1 MSQELLDT
9 AQHAVELAIK
19 AGATS
24 ADAVVLQSTE
34 MSTGIRHG
42 SPETI
47 ERAES
52 RGVGLRVFIG
62 QSTSILSSSDISRDA
77 LQKLAEHAI
86 AIAKAAPPDPYAGLA
101 DVSQLATSIASLDMS
116 DPYEP
121 SMEQLQQ
128 LARDCEAAGKD
139 VAGITN
145 SEGADAGFTR
155 QSIALVTSH
164 GFAQGYESTQSA
176 ISCALIAGE
185 DDEMERDY
193 DYAAKAFFSDLPTPE
208 SIGIATAKRTLARL
222 NPRKVNSQQAAIFFE
237 PREAK
242 ALLSAFA
249 GAISGTTVARGTSFL
264 KNDMG
269 KKIFAD
275 GITVI
280 DDPLIPR
287 GNGSH
292 PFDAEGIQAKKT
304 EFVTNGVLNSWMLDC
319 RSARQLGLQTTGH
332 AIRGLSSAP
341 HPASTNLYIA
351 PGKESPEAL
360 MKAIGTGFY
369 ITETIGHGTNLI
381 TGDYSVGATGFWI
394 ENGELAYAVSEVTIA
409 GNLREMYATLVAAN
423 DLVFRSSTNT
433 PTLLVPR
440 MTIAG
445 E

>member
-1 MSQELLDT
+1 MSADLLDI
-9 AQHAVELAIK
+9 AQHAVDLAMK

-24 ADAVVLQSTE
+24 ADVVVLRSTE
-34 MSTGIRHG
+34 MSAGIRHG
-42 SPETI
+42 APENI

-52 RGVGLRVFIG
+52 RGVGLRLFIG
-62 QSTSILSSSDISRDA
+62 QSTALLSSSDVSREA
-77 LQKLAEHAI
+77 LQKLADNAV
-86 AIAKAAPPDPYAGLA
+86 AIAKAAPADPYAGLA
-101 DVSQLATSIASLDMS
+101 DVSQLAKTIPQLENS

-121 SMEQLQQ
+121 SMDQLQQ
-128 LARDCEAAGKD
+128 LARDCEAAGQA

-155 QSIALVTSH
+155 QSVALVTSH
-164 GFAQGYESTQSA
+164 GFAQSYDSTQSA

-193 DYAAKAFFSDLPTPE
+193 DYIGKTFFSDLPSAE
-208 SIGIATAKRTLARL
+208 SIGVGAAKRTLARL
-222 NPRKVNSQQAAIFFE
+222 NPRKVPSQQAAIFFE

-264 KNDMG
+264 KSDMG

-292 PFDAEGIQAKKT
+292 PFDAEGIAAKKI
-304 EFVTNGVLNSWMLDC
+304 EFVSNGVLNSWMLDC
-319 RSARQLGLQTTGH
+319 RSARQLGLTTTGH
-332 AIRGLSSAP
+332 AIRGLSSQP

-351 PGKESPEAL
+351 PGKETPEAL

-394 ENGELAYAVSEVTIA
+394 ENGEMAFPVSEVTIA

>member
-1 MSQELLDT
+1 MSENLLVI
-9 AQHAVELAIK
+9 AQHAVELAMK

-34 MSTGIRHG
+34 LSTGIRHG
-42 SPETI
+42 APETI

-52 RGVGLRVFIG
+52 RGVGLRLFVG
-62 QSTSILSSSDISRDA
+62 QSAALLSSSDVSDAA
-77 LQKLAEHAI
+77 LQKLADTAV
-86 AIAKAAPPDPYAGLA
+86 AIAKAAPADPYAGLA
-101 DVSQLATSIASLDMS
+101 DAALLAKTIPSIETN

-128 LARDCEAAGKD
+128 LARECEDAGRS

-155 QSIALVTSH
+155 QNVALVTSH
-164 GFAQGYESTQSA
+164 GFAQSYASTQSA
-176 ISCALIAGE
+176 ISVALIAGE
-185 DDEMERDY
+185 DDAMERDY
-193 DYAAKAFFSDLPTPE
+193 DYAGKTFFSDLPSPA
-208 SIGIATAKRTLARL
+208 SIGIKAAERTLGRL
-222 NPRKVNSQQAAIFFE
+222 NPRKVNSQQAAVFFE

-269 KKIFAD
+269 KKVFAD
-275 GITVI
+275 GITVV
-280 DDPLIPR
+280 DDPLLPR

-292 PFDAEGIQAKKT
+292 PFDAEGIAAKKT
-304 EFVTNGVLNSWMLDC
+304 EFVTNGMLNSWMLDC

-351 PGKESPEAL
+351 PGKETPEAL

-369 ITETIGHGTNLI
+369 VTETIGHGTNLI

-394 ENGELAYAVSEVTIA
+394 ENGEIAYPVSEVTIA
-409 GNLREMYATLVAAN
+409 GNLRDMYGTLVAAN

>member
-1 MSQELLDT
+1 MSAALLDM
-9 AQHAVELAIK
+9 AQHAVELATK

-24 ADAVVLQSTE
+24 ADAVVLESTE
-34 MSTGIRHG
+34 LATGIRHG
-42 SPETI
+42 APETI

-62 QSTSILSSSDISRDA
+62 QSTAILSSSDTSRAA
-77 LQKLAEHAI
+77 LQRLAEHAV
-86 AIAKAAPPDPYAGLA
+86 AIAKVAPADPYAGLA
-101 DVSQLATSIASLDMS
+101 DASQLATTIPALDMA
-116 DPYEP
+116 DAYEP
-121 SMEQLQQ
+121 SMEELQA
-128 LARDCEAAGKD
+128 LARECEEAGQS
-139 VAGITN
+139 VSGITN

-155 QSIALVTSH
+155 QRVALVTSH
-164 GFAQGYESTQSA
+164 GFAQSYESTQSA
-176 ISCALIAGE
+176 ISIALIAGE

-193 DYAAKAFFSDLPTPE
+193 DYASKAFFSDLPSAA
-208 SIGIATAKRTLARL
+208 SIGIKAAERTLARM
-222 NPRKVNSQQAAIFFE
+222 NPRKVTSQQAAIFFE

-242 ALLSAFA
+242 SLLSAFA

-264 KNDMG
+264 KSEMG
-269 KKIFAD
+269 NQIFAD

-287 GNGSH
+287 GSGSH
-292 PFDAEGIQAKKT
+292 PFDAEGIAARKT
-304 EFVTNGVLNSWMLDC
+304 EFVTHGVLNSWMLDC

-332 AIRGLSSAP
+332 ALRGLSSAP
-341 HPASTNLYIA
+341 QPASTNLYIA
-351 PGKESPEAL
+351 PGKETPEAL

-369 ITETIGHGTNLI
+369 VTETIGHGTNLI

-394 ENGELAYAVSEVTIA
+394 ENGEIAYPVSEVTIA

>member
-1 MSQELLDT
+1 MSHALLDI
-9 AQHAVELAIK
+9 AAHVVELATK

-34 MSTGIRHG
+34 LSTGIRNG
-42 SPETI
+42 APETI

-62 QSTSILSSSDISRDA
+62 QSTSILSSSDVSPAA
-77 LQKLAEHAI
+77 LQKLADHAI

-101 DVSQLATSIASLDMS
+101 DVSQLATNIPSLDMA
-116 DPYEP
+116 DAYEP
-121 SMEQLQQ
+121 SMETLQQ
-128 LARDCEAAGKD
+128 LACECEAAGLAVK
-139 VAGITN
+139 GISNT
-145 SEGADAGFTR
+145 EGADAGFSR
-155 QSIALVTSH
+155 QHVALVTSH
-164 GFAQGYESTQSA
+164 GFARGYESTQSA
-176 ISCALIAGE
+176 ISIALIAGE
-185 DDEMERDY
+185 DDAMERDY
-193 DYAAKAFFSDLPTPE
+193 DYSAKAFFSDLPAASTVGVKAAE
-208 SIGIATAKRTLARL
+208 RTLARL

-242 ALLSAFA
+242 SLLSAFA

-275 GITVI
+275 GITII

-292 PFDAEGIQAKKT
+292 PFDAEGIAAKKT
-304 EFVTNGVLNSWMLDC
+304 EFVTNGTLNSWMLDC

-369 ITETIGHGTNLI
+369 VTETIGHGTNLI

-394 ENGELAYAVSEVTIA
+394 ENGQIAYPVSEVTIA

-433 PTLLVPR
+433 PTLMVPR

>member
-1 MSQELLDT
+1 MSEQLLDI
-9 AQHAVELAIK
+9 AQHAVDLAAK

-24 ADAVVLQSTE
+24 ADAVVLRSTE
-34 MSTGIRHG
+34 LSTGIRNG
-42 SPETI
+42 APETI
-47 ERAES
+47 ERSEE

-62 QSTSILSSSDISRDA
+62 QSTAILSSSDVSHDA
-77 LQKLAEHAI
+77 LQRLADNAVAI
-86 AIAKAAPPDPYAGLA
+86 ARVAPPDPYAGLA
-101 DVSQLATSIASLDMS
+101 DLSQLATSIPALETS
-116 DPYEP
+116 DDFEP

-128 LARDCEAAGKD
+128 LARECEAAGLE

-145 SEGADAGFTR
+145 TEGADAGFTR
-155 QSIALVTSH
+155 QFVALVTST
-164 GFAQGYESTQSA
+164 GFAKTYSSTQSA
-176 ISCALIAGE
+176 ISCSLIAGD

-193 DYAAKAFFSDLPTPE
+193 DYISKCFFADLPAAS
-208 SIGIATAKRTLARL
+208 SIGISTAQRTLARL
-222 NPRKVNSQQAAIFFE
+222 NPRKVPSQQAAVFFE

-264 KNDMG
+264 KDQMG

-275 GITVI
+275 GITII
-280 DDPLIPR
+280 DDPLLPR

-292 PFDAEGIQAKKT
+292 PFDAEGIAAKKI
-304 EFVTNGVLNSWMLDC
+304 EFVTNGTLNSWMLDC
-319 RSARQLGLQTTGH
+319 RSARQLGLTTTGH

-341 HPASTNLYIA
+341 YPASTNLYIA

-360 MKAIGTGFY
+360 MKAIGTGLY
-369 ITETIGHGTNLI
+369 VTETIGHGTNLI
-381 TGDYSVGATGFWI
+381 TGDYSVGASGYWI
-394 ENGELAYAVSEVTIA
+394 ENGEKAFPVSEITIA
-409 GNLREMYATLVAAN
+409 GNLRDMYASLVAAN
-423 DLVFRSSTNT
+423 DLVFRTSTNT